1 MKHFYYY
8 VAVLASFVLLQFS
21 CAKIDTTVLGSD
33 LIPVVDNVNTF
44 DTTLDVIT
52 DNDYMPDTSSITYD
66 EDNALG
72 VINDPS
78 FGNTR
83 ADIYAE
89 IISPSYGLTH
99 PFSGKDSV
107 KTIDSVIMTLSYRAV
122 YGDSMMP
129 LNVTVSEIDPAA
141 SFKDSLSGY
150 RINSPDFPVS
160 GPQLA
165 NTNID
170 ITRLNDSTL
179 VQFPGDTVKLV
190 NVLRLRLD
198 NSIGFRLASFD
209 TVSGAPY
216 SNDSTFKTKFKGFAI
231 KAGATGQAL
240 LYLNLLDAGS
250 NLTVYYHG
258 PKAGKADSTLRT
270 IFKFAPY
277 MHANLVKRSPSV
289 AYAANM
295 GNATINDANVY
306 IQSAPGSYA
315 SIKIPGLT
323 KNFGNRVIHRAELIV
338 ERDQTVTAQNETLLP
353 PPLLFLD
360 AVDTANNLRA
370 ITIPN
375 YDFRSE
381 NNTYNFLEFGGLL
394 RPDDTYRFT
403 LTRYVQG
410 IVTRGENV
418 YTLRLHAPYFI
429 TPYYK
434 DPTYGYIKYPI
445 SVSSKIAYG
454 RVAVKGGAYPDNKK
468 KMRLRIIYSKI

>member
-1 MKHFYYY
+1 MKHFNYY
-8 VAVLASFVLLQFS
+8 VALLASLIFIQYS
-21 CAKIDTTVLGSD
+21 CAKIDTTVLGGD

-44 DTTLDVIT
+44 DTTLAVIT
-52 DNDYMPDTSSITYD
+52 DNDYMPDTSAITYN
-66 EDNALG
+66 EDNAVG

-78 FGNTR
+78 FGGTR

-89 IISPSYGLTH
+89 IVSPSYGVSH

-107 KTIDSVIMTLSYRAV
+107 KTIDSVVMTLSYRAV

-129 LNVTVSEIDPAA
+129 LNVTVTEIDPLAN
-141 SFKDSLSGY
+141 FKDSLAGY
-150 RINSPDFPVS
+150 RINSADFPLS

-170 ITRLNDSTL
+170 ITKLNDSTL
-179 VQFPGDTVKLV
+179 VQFPGDTVKLI
-190 NVLRLRLD
+190 NVLRLRLN
-198 NSIGFRLASFD
+198 NSIGLRLASFD

-216 SNDSTFKTKFKGFAI
+216 ANDSTFKTKFKGFAI

-240 LYLNLLDAGS
+240 VYVNLLDATS

-270 IFKFAPY
+270 VFTFAPY
-277 MHANLVKRSPSV
+277 MHANLVKRSPSGV
-289 AYAANM
+289 YAANM
-295 GNATINDANVY
+295 GNGTANDPYLY

-315 SIKIPGLT
+315 SLKIPGLKGLT
-323 KNFGNRVIHRAELIV
+323 NRTIHRAELIV
-338 ERDQTVTAQNETLLP
+338 ERDQTVTLQNDILVP
-353 PPLLFLD
+353 PPVLFLD
-360 AVDTANNLRA
+360 AVDSSNNLRA

-375 YDFRSE
+375 YDFRTE
-381 NNTYNFLEFGGLL
+381 NNTYNLLEFGGLV

-418 YTLRLHAPYFI
+418 YTLRLHAPYFLA
-429 TPYYK
+429 PYYK
-434 DPTYGYIKYPI
+434 DPTYGFIQYPI

-454 RVAVKGGAYPDNKK
+454 RVALRGGGYPDDKK
-468 KMRLRIIYSKI
+468 KLRLRIIYSKI